1 LSYFLVAQNFTKLE
15 INFFKD
21 KEKIIFNQKM
31 LPYWVLRNMG
41 LGSEIWKKLIPDPR
55 GPKSTPDPGSATTG
69 TYLNIEGVPVSEAN
83 VPLLV
88 DQNLP
93 DFLEALVVRL
103 ERLLAP
109 LVLALHLLVHL
120 LKLLHVLQP

>member
-1 LSYFLVAQNFTKLE
+1 MV
-15 INFFKD
+15 
-21 KEKIIFNQKM
+21 
-31 LPYWVLRNMG
+31 PC
-41 LGSEIWKKLIPDPR
+41 
-55 GPKSTPDPGSATTG
+55 
-69 TYLNIEGVPVSEAN
+69 YLNIEGVPVSEAN

-88 DQNLP
+88 DKNLP

>member
-1 LSYFLVAQNFTKLE
+1 LSYFLVEKNFTKLE
-15 INFFKD
+15 INFFKA
-21 KEKIIFNQKM
+21 KEKYFNQKM
-31 LPYWVLRNMG
+31 LPYWVLRNMCM
-41 LGSEIWKKLIPDPR
+41 GSKIRKKLIPDPK
-55 GPKSTPDPGSATTG
+55 GHKSNPDTRSATTG
-69 TYLNIEGVPVSEAN
+69 TYLNIEGVPVSEADM
-83 VPLLV
+83 PLLV
-88 DQNLP
+88 DKNLP